1 LAVYGYALV
10 IYCDFSGYS
19 DMAIGI
25 GKWMGFDI
33 NINFLSPYQS
43 ASITEFWRRWHISL
57 SSWLRDYLY
66 IPLGGNKHG
75 KIRQNVNLAITMLI
89 GGFWH
94 GANWTFIFWGALHGF
109 ALGFDKIRM
118 YFTDQILGERKE
130 NPRTKK
136 IMHVLGV
143 VFTFHF
149 VCFTWIF
156 FKASSFSDAL
166 VILDQIWNNFQ
177 WAAWPELFA
186 TYKSVLLVMLMGFGL
201 HFISLKKEE
210 EFSQRFI
217 GLPNITYAM
226 ILVVFILLLA
236 QVKTAEQVMPI
247 YLQF

>member
-1 LAVYGYALV
+1 
-10 IYCDFSGYS
+10 
-19 DMAIGI
+19 
-25 GKWMGFDI
+25 
-33 NINFLSPYQS
+33 
-43 ASITEFWRRWHISL
+43 
-57 SSWLRDYLY
+57 
-66 IPLGGNKHG
+66 
-75 KIRQNVNLAITMLI
+75 LI

-94 GANWTFIFWGALHGF
+94 GANWTFIFWGALHGL

-118 YFTDQILGERKE
+118 YLTEQFLGEQLE
-130 NPRTKK
+130 NPAIKR

-177 WAAWPELFA
+177 LAAWPELLA

-201 HFISLKKEE
+201 HFISIKKEE
-210 EFSQRFI
+210 EFSHKLI
-217 GLPNITYAM
+217 GLPNFAYAT
-226 ILVVFILLLA
+226 ILVIFILLLA

>member
-1 LAVYGYALV
+1 
-10 IYCDFSGYS
+10 
-19 DMAIGI
+19 
-25 GKWMGFDI
+25 
-33 NINFLSPYQS
+33 
-43 ASITEFWRRWHISL
+43 
-57 SSWLRDYLY
+57 
-66 IPLGGNKHG
+66 
-75 KIRQNVNLAITMLI
+75 
-89 GGFWH
+89 
-94 GANWTFIFWGALHGF
+94 
-109 ALGFDKIRM
+109 
-118 YFTDQILGERKE
+118 
-130 NPRTKK
+130 
-136 IMHVLGV
+136 VL
-143 VFTFHF
+143 FTFHF

-177 WAAWPELFA
+177 GAAWPDLYA

-217 GLPNITYAM
+217 GLPNFTYAM